1 MRGISS
7 FCVLLGLI
15 LIVTIL
21 PCFSADPNTLK
32 EESSKYLDA
41 VREFADN
48 VLKYV
53 INGFCCFDI
62 RYTQYEIHPRRFASI
77 AAPMFSAKTETGVS
91 KTKQR
96 RDSRTICI
104 KNEDFGCITAD
115 F

>member
-62 RYTQYEIHPRRFASI
+62 RYTSPPFCFDCSPHVFCENRNGSKQNEAAERLKDNLHKKRRFWLHYGRFLI
-77 AAPMFSAKTETGVS
+77 
-91 KTKQR
+91 
-96 RDSRTICI
+96 
-104 KNEDFGCITAD
+104 
-115 F
+115 